1 MRVLALL
8 ACGAAAVAPDWPAVR
23 ARGANASFSFPAFY
37 VGGAAKCG
45 TTTLSAWFAQHPR
58 VLAPRVK
65 EPFFFGKTE
74 ASQRRD
80 MPDYFRDLRLESWW
94 NDSSRATFDGTASYL
109 VDKDPHTLY
118 SLRAANPAIKLVVV
132 FREPVTR
139 AVSYLQHAAAN
150 VLKRERHGRAPDAK
164 YPTCL
169 LGGSLDACAR
179 NGALAAHL
187 ERYGAA
193 ARRALA
199 VFDRRQFYFATMEA
213 LIAAPAAVFGDMLGF
228 LGLEEAPLDFG
239 QYGHSHSSDQPY
251 NLSAR
256 AYGDLVHAA
265 GRDADDLDGA
275 TGDAAFTA
283 GWRDLWRA
291 QRAQCDSPA
300 FGRAGECYVYMNV
313 ATTLSRTALLDMM
326 TARHVQ
332 LRVSR

>member
-8 ACGAAAVAPDWPAVR
+8 ACGAAATPDWPAVR

-58 VLAPRVK
+58 VLAPLVK

-74 ASQRRD
+74 TAQRRD

-109 VDKDPHTLY
+109 VDKDPHTLS
-118 SLRAANPAIKLVVV
+118 SLRAANPSIKLVVV

-139 AVSYLQHAAAN
+139 AISYLQHAAAN

-179 NGALAAHL
+179 TGALAAHL

-199 VFDRRQFYFATMEA
+199 V
-213 LIAAPAAVFGDMLGF
+213 
-228 LGLEEAPLDFG
+228 
-239 QYGHSHSSDQPY
+239 
-251 NLSAR
+251 
-256 AYGDLVHAA
+256 
-265 GRDADDLDGA
+265 
-275 TGDAAFTA
+275 
-283 GWRDLWRA
+283 
-291 QRAQCDSPA
+291 
-300 FGRAGECYVYMNV
+300 
-313 ATTLSRTALLDMM
+313 
-326 TARHVQ
+326 
-332 LRVSR
+332 